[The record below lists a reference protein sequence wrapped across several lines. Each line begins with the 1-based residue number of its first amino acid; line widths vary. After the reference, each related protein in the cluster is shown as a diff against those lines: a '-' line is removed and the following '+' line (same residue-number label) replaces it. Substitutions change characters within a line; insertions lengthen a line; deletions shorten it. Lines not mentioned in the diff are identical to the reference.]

1 MFSNAVATGHK
12 RPGGGNFTRGRE
24 GADHLVSA
32 HASQ

>member
-12 RPGGGNFTRGRE
+12 GSGGGKFTRGRE

-32 HASQ
+32 HAPQ